1 MVNEELALSPTSLS
15 LETVKSCVTISTES
29 SISIYD
35 LYTNQRRLL
44 ILILLSLAGIVLPFS
59 DTVYLPALA
68 EIEHDL
74 HASTVLVDYTISA
87 YLISAGIAGFLWGP
101 LSDRFGRKIILI
113 VTFILFLAFTIVCA
127 LARTIAVLLV
137 FRSLQGAV
145 ICASFVV
152 GQSAVVDIYP
162 PEKIGFAMGLFLVPL
177 LVGPIIGPF
186 IGGILSSVFGW
197 RSTFI
202 ALGIMTIIATL
213 MIFFFVPETHPH
225 LVYQRLSRKLQ
236 KNSDDKN
243 TKAALNVRETDIIM
257 KPRFIPPW
265 RSLIFLF
272 DMTLIP
278 HIALCNSNF
287 SILFLLFTV
296 MSNRLTEKPY
306 LLSPFSIGLCYIP
319 TGIGSLTGS
328 LCGGWI
334 SDWSAKRFPRAI
346 EGRLIF
352 NLIGSFLCPFG
363 LLLCGWSFH
372 FNLHLAGPLIGS
384 TLFCFGETFMFTSTS
399 AFATIKKPTMAGTIL
414 ALISSIGFL
423 SSGIGII
430 VIIPLFKILKFGY
443 LFSILA
449 AIVFLLICISGMVII
464 FQIRKSNLTTTHSNI
479 MKTTPSSHALIDQS
493 KDIIPIQLF

>member
-1 MVNEELALSPTSLS
+1 MVNEELALTPTSLLS
-15 LETVKSCVTISTES
+15 LETAKSCVTISTES

-35 LYTNQRRLL
+35 IYTNQRRLL

-87 YLISAGIAGFLWGP
+87 YLISAGLAGFLWGP
-101 LSDRFGRKIILI
+101 LSDRFGRKIILL

-225 LVYQRLSRKLQ
+225 LVFQRLSRKLQ

-257 KPRFIPPW
+257 KP
-265 RSLIFLF
+265 
-272 DMTLIP
+272 
-278 HIALCNSNF
+278 
-287 SILFLLFTV
+287 
-296 MSNRLTEKPY
+296 
-306 LLSPFSIGLCYIP
+306 
-319 TGIGSLTGS
+319 
-328 LCGGWI
+328 
-334 SDWSAKRFPRAI
+334 
-346 EGRLIF
+346 
-352 NLIGSFLCPFG
+352 
-363 LLLCGWSFH
+363 
-372 FNLHLAGPLIGS
+372 
-384 TLFCFGETFMFTSTS
+384 
-399 AFATIKKPTMAGTIL
+399 
-414 ALISSIGFL
+414 
-423 SSGIGII
+423 
-430 VIIPLFKILKFGY
+430 
-443 LFSILA
+443 
-449 AIVFLLICISGMVII
+449 
-464 FQIRKSNLTTTHSNI
+464 
-479 MKTTPSSHALIDQS
+479 
-493 KDIIPIQLF
+493 